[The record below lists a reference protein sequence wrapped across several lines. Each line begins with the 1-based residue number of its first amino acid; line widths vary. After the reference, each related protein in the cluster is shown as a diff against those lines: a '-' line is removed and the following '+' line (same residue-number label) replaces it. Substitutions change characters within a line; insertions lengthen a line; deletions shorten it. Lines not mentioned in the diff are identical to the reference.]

1 MNAASGSSSDLFQPA
16 DAPLLPRSSLDSA
29 RRSHPNNLPE
39 DKNGTSAPIE
49 TLTPGDQERLASAL
63 EGHLLELERGQL
75 ADENA
80 LIAAY
85 PELAEPLRACLAGL
99 HSLHRAAISS
109 NGSSE
114 HLAPLEPTEKCLGDY
129 RILTEIS
136 RGGMGVVY
144 EARQIS
150 LGRKVALK
158 VLPFAALLDQKQI
171 ARFNHEAQAAAQ
183 LNHPNIVPI
192 FAVGCERGVHYYSMK
207 YIEGQAVD
215 QAIRE
220 LRDLAEKSAP
230 PGSSAAA
237 RLPGTICHADTGS
250 AISAALAINSRDYF
264 RTVADLGIQAAEALH
279 HAHQY
284 GIIHRDVKPSNLLL
298 DVKGKLWVT
307 DFGLARLPEEAGLT
321 KTGDTPGTLQYM
333 SPEQAGGRSSLIDPR
348 TDVYSLGITL
358 YELLTLQPAF
368 EGDDRQE
375 LVRRIVEV
383 EPTRP
388 RRINT
393 SIPLDLETIVLKAI
407 SKNREERYSTAQELA
422 DDLRRFREG
431 MPTLA
436 RRPTLAGRI
445 AKWGRRHRRA
455 VRASAAVAATMVVG
469 LIVAIFLIV
478 REAGH
483 TEAALKKSE
492 ENLARADKYFRQ
504 ARQVVDQFGIRHAEQ
519 LADLPGAE
527 PLRQGVL
534 GETLSYYQQ
543 FIQQAD
549 ADPSLRSD
557 LATTYFK
564 MGAIREQLGGAQQ
577 ALSAYRRAEALFK
590 QLAREQPADG
600 RYLAGVAVCQNNI
613 GWLLSQMG
621 NMPEA
626 RTAYRDAITTQ
637 ERLVAEHDGDARYRS
652 DLALTYGNLGLL
664 EQQTGDTTKAAESFG
679 QSLRIQEDLV
689 RLNPENTSYQSG
701 LAVGYNNL
709 AYALSQTKGK
719 DAERCYQAA
728 IDIQKKLAGEHSG
741 DLRYA
746 RDLALSY
753 NNLGALEAHLGLGE
767 KSKAAYREA
776 ITTQEQL
783 VRKAPAVVQ
792 FRRDLAVSNNNLGRA
807 YSESGDAG
815 HADEYFH
822 KARAILEKLV
832 KDYPDELNYRSSLAG
847 VMNNCGMMLEQL
859 GRFNDAASAYRQ
871 AIDQQLV
878 AFRHAADVTA
888 YRELLSKHYWNY
900 GRVLRAAG
908 RPNEAAEAAIE
919 RKKLWKDNPQRLYWV
934 AVELALAVDKMSDKM
949 SKAQKD
955 PATKAT
961 AVADQYAGQAV
972 ATLGEAARLGFAP
985 LDDLRTNPDLKS
997 IRQRPEFKRLME
1009 TAAR

>member
-1 MNAASGSSSDLFQPA
+1 MNAVPEVDSASFGAEVKATIPF
-16 DAPLLPRSSLDSA
+16 LLPPKSGPSV
-29 RRSHPNNLPE
+29 
-39 DKNGTSAPIE
+39 PID
-49 TLTPGDQERLASAL
+49 TLTPDDQERLASAL
-63 EGHLLELERGQL
+63 ESHLLDLERGNL
-75 ADENA
+75 PDEEA

-85 PELAEPLRACLAGL
+85 PELAGPLRACLAGL
-99 HSLHRAAISS
+99 HSLHQIAVTS
-109 NGSSE
+109 NGAGK
-114 HLAPLEPTEKCLGDY
+114 HLTPAEPTDRCLGDY
-129 RILTEIS
+129 RILNEIS

-192 FAVGCERGVHYYSMK
+192 YAVGCERGVHYYSMK
-207 YIEGQAVD
+207 FIEGQAVD

-220 LRDLAEKSAP
+220 LHDVAESSTP

-237 RLPGTICHADTGS
+237 HLPGAICHADTGS

-298 DVKGKLWVT
+298 DVRGKLWVT

-321 KTGDTPGTLQYM
+321 KTGDVVGTLQYM
-333 SPEQAGGRSSLIDPR
+333 SPEQAGGRSGLIDPR
-348 TDVYSLGITL
+348 TDVYSLGVTL
-358 YELLTLQPAF
+358 YEFLTLRPAF
-368 EGDDRQE
+368 EGSDRQV
-375 LVRRIVEV
+375 LVRRILED

-388 RRINT
+388 RRINP

-407 SKNREERYSTAQELA
+407 SKNREERYATAQELA

-431 MPTLA
+431 MPTHA

-445 AKWGRRHRRA
+445 AKWGRRHRKA
-455 VRASAAVAATMVVG
+455 VRVSAAVAATMVVG
-469 LIVAIFLIV
+469 LIVATILIA
-478 REAGH
+478 REQGH
-483 TEAALKKSE
+483 TQEALKKSE
-492 ENLARADKYFRQ
+492 ENVARADKYFRQ
-504 ARQVVDQFGIRHAEQ
+504 ARQVVDRFGIRHAEQ
-519 LADLPGAE
+519 LAALPGAE
-527 PLRQGVL
+527 PLRQGML
-534 GETLSYYQQ
+534 GETLSYYQE
-543 FIQQAD
+543 FIKQAND
-549 ADPSLRSD
+549 DPSLRSD

-564 MGAIREQLGGAQQ
+564 VGTIREQLGGAQQ
-577 ALSAYRRAEALFK
+577 ALDAYRRAETLFK
-590 QLAREQPADG
+590 KLAAEQPANG
-600 RYLAGVAVCQNNI
+600 RHLAEVAVCQNNI

-621 NMPEA
+621 NTIDA
-626 RTAYRDAITTQ
+626 RSAYRDAIATQ
-637 ERLVAEHDGDARYRS
+637 EKLVAEHETDARYRG
-652 DLALTYGNLGLL
+652 DLALTFGNLGLL
-664 EQQTGDTTKAAESFG
+664 EQQTGDARKAAESFG

-689 RLNPENTSYQSG
+689 RLSPADTSYQSG

-709 AYALSQTKGK
+709 AYALSQTNGK

-728 IDIQKKLAGEHSG
+728 IDIQKKLAGAHPG

-753 NNLGALEAHLGLGE
+753 NNLGALEAHLGRGE
-767 KSKAAYREA
+767 KSKDAYREA
-776 ITTQEQL
+776 IATQEQL

-792 FRRDLAVSNNNLGRA
+792 FRRDLAVSHNNLGRA
-807 YSESGDAG
+807 YSESGDGG
-815 HADEYFH
+815 HADDYFR
-822 KARAILEKLV
+822 KAREILEKLV

-859 GRFNDAASAYRQ
+859 GQFDDAAAAYRQ

-878 AFRHAADVTA
+878 AFRHAADVTV

-908 RPNEAAEAAIE
+908 RPKDAAEAALE
-919 RKKLWKDNPQRLYWV
+919 RKKLWTNNAQRLYWV
-934 AVELALAVDKMSDKM
+934 AVELAMAADEM
-949 SKAQKD
+949 SKD
-955 PATKAT
+955 HKASGKKT
-961 AVADQYAGQAV
+961 SAIADQYAGQAV

-985 LDDLRTNPDLKS
+985 LDDLRSNPDLNS
-997 IRQRPEFKRLME
+997 VRQRADFTRLME
-1009 TAAR
+1009 TAAK